1 MVFYK
6 KGVIFLNWVK
16 LGEKIKKARE
26 KKGLLQSDIAKL
38 LDVSSSFICQLECG
52 KKKTS
57 LDNLIKLCKILEID
71 ILE

>member
-1 MVFYK
+1 MIFYK
-6 KGVIFLNWVK
+6 KGVIFLNWIK

-38 LDVSSSFICQLECG
+38 LDVSPSLICQLECG
-52 KKKTS
+52 KKKMS
-57 LDNLIKLCKILEID
+57 LDNLIKLGKILGID

>member
-1 MVFYK
+1 MFFYR
-6 KGVIFLNWVK
+6 KGVIFLNWIK

-38 LDVSSSFICQLECG
+38 LDVSSSLICQLECG
-52 KKKTS
+52 KKKMS